1 MPNRRFLSRPMH
13 IPRVTTMSCPGQS
26 PVDTQQNLAP
36 FKAMTMSRPSHTYMG
51 VQQQSTISG
60 GTTMP
65 CPGQPPANVQQNLAP
80 LDAMTMSCPS
90 DASMSAQQPVTSSSD
105 MTMSCPGYTFRQ
117 GIESTLAPVFT
128 PRIPKARPDF
138 RFGYRLANAQG
149 NLDASHV
156 PSSAQEGQHSVA
168 SKVSCSTRKRDLNY
182 RKRDLWYLTPNEHAT
197 NQMIDNFN
205 AFLHAEIKVFAQ
217 VLPSGKASVF
227 EQSITTA
234 MKTINSLKFS
244 PNDPIGNLTTNDLR
258 YSTHIYRKKNNVFAS
273 KAIKKVK
280 TPKETKVPNQPLRI
294 FGKVPPEC
302 SAAVKHI
309 KQELQDNPNNTLS
322 NTPIHLPKEDSN
334 VTTLKATL
342 SSSSDAQLNSPS
354 TPDIIDIITLDD
366 LDTNITNTW
375 KS

>member
-36 FKAMTMSRPSHTYMG
+36 FKAMTMSRPSHTYTS

-60 GTTMP
+60 GTTTP
-65 CPGQPPANVQQNLAP
+65 CSGQSPVNVQLNFAP
-80 LDAMTMSCPS
+80 LDAVAMSCPGN
-90 DASMSAQQPVTSSSD
+90 ASMSAQQPVTSLSD
-105 MTMSCPGYTFRQ
+105 ITMSRPGYTFRQ
-117 GIESTLAPVFT
+117 NVEKTLAPVLT

-149 NLDASHV
+149 NLDISRV

-168 SKVSCSTRKRDLNY
+168 SKAGCSTK
-182 RKRDLWYLTPNEHAT
+182 KRDLWYLTPNEHAT

-217 VLPSGKASVF
+217 ILPSGKASVF

-244 PNDPIGNLTTNDLR
+244 PNDPIGNLTINDLR
-258 YSTHIYRKKNNVFAS
+258 YSTHIYRKKNDVFAS
-273 KAIKKVK
+273 IAKKRTR
-280 TPKETKVPNQPLRI
+280 TPKETKVPNQPLKI

-302 SAAVKHI
+302 SAAVKQI
-309 KQELQDNPNNTLS
+309 KQELQNNPDKVLS
-322 NTPIHLPKEDSN
+322 NIPITLPTENSN
-334 VTTLKATL
+334 VTILNAITSNPTGAR
-342 SSSSDAQLNSPS
+342 SNSPPA
-354 TPDIIDIITLDD
+354 TDIIDVITLDD
-366 LDTNITNTW
+366 LDTMVTST
-375 KS
+375 SGS